1 MKQIIMALVLL
12 TSTASAQVVSQN
24 NLVQKELGWYT
35 AIQGN
40 GNAAVTGA
48 KPRYGFGDVGFGSLQ
63 LHTTGKMEDWVFA
76 YRYAETNWGML
87 SQLSSLSFDWYRS
100 SNPNWDADVTKDGIQ
115 LYDWKYKS
123 PAFRVFLDD
132 NTEIVWENYFNRP
145 INNDVSYV
153 DTWQTSEMINGNF
166 WYRNA
171 EGYSLSANPCSTN
184 EMPVWGGGVQ
194 ALTIGQIVSCYGDKQ
209 VVGVGVGLGSQWP
222 YAYKGFVD
230 NVIITSDGTQVLNTN
245 FDHKGKDFNVPST
258 TVPEPSTYAMMLV
271 GLAGIGMITRRKRM
285 S

>member
-12 TSTASAQVVSQN
+12 ARTASAQVVSQN
-24 NLVQKELGWYT
+24 NLVQKDLGWYT

-123 PAFRVFLDD
+123 PAFRVFLSD

-145 INNDVSYV
+145 IDNDVSYV

-166 WYRNA
+166 WYRNEA
-171 EGYSLSANPCSTN
+171 GYSLSNGPCLTSD
-184 EMPVWGGGVQ
+184 MPVWGGGVQ
-194 ALTIGQIVSCYGDKQ
+194 ALTISEIVTCYGDKQ

-230 NVIITSDGTQVLNTN
+230 NVIVTSNGNQVLNTN
-245 FDHKGKDFNVPST
+245 FDHKSIPTT

-271 GLAGIGMITRRKRM
+271 GLVGIGMVTRRKRL